1 MRTAILAAA
10 LLLAISTTNAADQEG
25 TPSVRIAD
33 WAIPDGFHGLAT
45 STTNATDKG
54 CLIVME
60 GHPSVRITG
69 WGIPDGFHGLVLGPD
84 SYKMKSISS
93 ECLFE
98 DNIIR
103 NVTVLFQEKE
113 TK

>member
-1 MRTAILAAA
+1 MAEAKVWQMRTAILATA
-10 LLLAISTTNAADQEG
+10 LLLAVSTTNAADKEG
-25 TPSVRIAD
+25 APSVRITG
-33 WAIPDGFHGLAT
+33 WAIPDGFHGL
-45 STTNATDKG
+45 
-54 CLIVME
+54 
-60 GHPSVRITG
+60 
-69 WGIPDGFHGLVLGPD
+69 GLGLDP
-84 SYKMKSISS
+84 YKMKSISS

>member
-1 MRTAILAAA
+1 MRTAILATA
-10 LLLAISTTNAADQEG
+10 LLLAISTTNAADKE
-25 TPSVRIAD
+25 
-33 WAIPDGFHGLAT
+33 
-45 STTNATDKG
+45 

-60 GHPSVRITG
+60 GHPSVRIAG